1 MSFNRLRSFS
11 DLLSPVLLEL
21 RIFFLT
27 FVLRDRVL
35 VPLDSGTISLFP
47 FGDVEFPLDMYDF
60 DSLRRC
66 GINRKLTIIAS
77 NGCEVPRTG

>member
-35 VPLDSGTISLFP
+35 APLDSGTISIFP

-66 GINRKLTIIAS
+66 GINRKLTIIATI
-77 NGCEVPRTG
+77 GG